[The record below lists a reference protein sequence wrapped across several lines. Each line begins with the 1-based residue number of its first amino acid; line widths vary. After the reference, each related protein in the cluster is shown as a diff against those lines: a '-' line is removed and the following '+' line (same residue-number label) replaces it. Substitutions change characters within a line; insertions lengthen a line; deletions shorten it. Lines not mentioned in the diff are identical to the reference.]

1 MKLSV
6 LANLYGSKT
15 LDETLSILTGLG
27 VHTVEIGAG
36 GYPGKAHCNPEELLA
51 DAAKYD
57 EFIATFKK
65 YDVEVCA
72 LATHG
77 NAVHPD
83 KAIAAAFDKDFR
95 NAVLLAEKMGVDTVI
110 TFSGCPGDHEGA
122 KYPNWVTCPWPEDFL
137 AILDWQWNEKIIP
150 YWTEAAA
157 FALEHKVSHIAFEM
171 HPGFCVYN
179 PATLLRLRKA
189 VSEAAGEAVG
199 NVIGAN
205 FDPSH
210 LVWQGMDPVAAIREL
225 KGAIYH
231 VHAKDTKIDKYNTA
245 ANGVLDTKHY
255 GDELNRSWIFRTVG
269 YGNNETY
276 WKDLVSNLRL
286 CGYDRVLSIEHEDSL
301 MTIDEGLC
309 KAVNFLKGICIFE
322 EKPTTMS
329 WA

>member
-6 LANLYGSKT
+6 LANLYGAKS
-15 LDETLSILTGLG
+15 LDETLQILTGLG
-27 VHTVEIGAG
+27 VHTVELGAG

-51 DAAKYD
+51 DPAKYD
-57 EFIATFKK
+57 EFIATLKK

-77 NAVHPD
+77 NALHPD
-83 KAIAAAFDKDFR
+83 KEIAAQFDKDFR

-137 AILDWQWNEKIIP
+137 AILDWQWNEKVIP
-150 YWTEAAA
+150 YWQEAGA
-157 FALEHKVSHIAFEM
+157 FALAHNVPHIAFEM

-179 PATLLRLRKA
+179 PATLLRLR
-189 VSEAAGEAVG
+189 EAVG
-199 NVIGAN
+199 PVIGAN

-225 KGAIYH
+225 QGAIYH
-231 VHAKDTKIDKYNTA
+231 VHAKDTKIDSYNTA
-245 ANGVLDTKHY
+245 KNGVLDTKHY
-255 GDELNRSWIFRTVG
+255 SDELNRAWIFRTVG

-301 MTIDEGLC
+301 MTIDEGLA
-309 KAVNFLKGICIFE
+309 KAVKFLQGVCIFE